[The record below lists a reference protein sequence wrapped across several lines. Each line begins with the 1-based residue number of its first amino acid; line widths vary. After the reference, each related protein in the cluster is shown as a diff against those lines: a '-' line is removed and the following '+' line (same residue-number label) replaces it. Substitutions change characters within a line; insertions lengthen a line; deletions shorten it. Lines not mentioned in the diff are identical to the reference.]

1 MDSSSFFQFR
11 QIRSFDEVLSET
23 FRFVRVHARP
33 LGTIVLTIGGTYL
46 LIPMFLFAI
55 ATFSQNALFTGIASF
70 LSFFAPS
77 LVNTAVCCYIVFYM
91 DEPNR
96 PISVQEVWAASKI
109 FLSKILLGNL
119 LYSLGVG
126 LGFLFFLIPGIY
138 LSVAM
143 VFIPVILI
151 HERYS
156 VMESIDHS
164 IATVKGYWGQTFG
177 VLAIMALLLI
187 FISIFLS
194 LPQMLITV
202 FYMSMSANIG
212 EPSMQLVLVLVNALS
227 ELGSLVGY
235 TLLITAITFQYYNL
249 MERKEAIGLRERVQ
263 NMAEPES
270 RNDSSWSTE

>member
-1 MDSSSFFQFR
+1 M
-11 QIRSFDEVLSET
+11 LSEA

-46 LIPMFLFAI
+46 LIPMLLFAI
-55 ATFSQNALFTGIASF
+55 ATFSQNALLTGIASF
-70 LSFFAPS
+70 LSFFAPT
-77 LVNTAVCCYIVFYM
+77 LVNTVVCCYIVFYM

-96 PISVQEVWAASKI
+96 PISVQEVWGASKL

-126 LGFLFFLIPGIY
+126 LGLVFFLIPGIY

-143 VFIPVILI
+143 AFIPVILI

-164 IATVKGYWGQTFG
+164 ITTVKGYWGQTFG
-177 VLAIMALLLI
+177 VLAIMMLLLI

-212 EPSMQLVLVLVNALS
+212 ETSMQLVLVLVNAVA
-227 ELGSLVGY
+227 ELGSLIGY
-235 TLLITAITFQYYNL
+235 TLFITAITFQYYNL
-249 MERKEAIGLRERVQ
+249 IERKEAVGLMERVQ
-263 NMAEPES
+263 NMAEPE
-270 RNDSSWSTE
+270 RQDDSFIPRR

>member
-1 MDSSSFFQFR
+1 M
-11 QIRSFDEVLSET
+11 LSEA

-46 LIPMFLFAI
+46 LIPMLLFAI
-55 ATFSQNALFTGIASF
+55 ATFSQNALLTGIASF
-70 LSFFAPS
+70 LSFFAPT
-77 LVNTAVCCYIVFYM
+77 LVNTVVCCYIVFYM

-96 PISVQEVWAASKI
+96 PISVQEVWGASKI

-126 LGFLFFLIPGIY
+126 LGLVFFLIPGIY

-143 VFIPVILI
+143 AFIPVILI

-164 IATVKGYWGQTFG
+164 IATVKGHWGQTFG
-177 VLAIMALLLI
+177 VLAIMMLLLI

-212 EPSMQLVLVLVNALS
+212 ETSMQLVLVFVNALS
-227 ELGSLVGY
+227 ELGSLIGY
-235 TLLITAITFQYYNL
+235 TLSITAITFQYYNL
-249 MERKEAIGLRERVQ
+249 IERKEAVGLMERVQ
-263 NMAEPES
+263 NMAEPERQDDGS
-270 RNDSSWSTE
+270 MLGR